1 MIRTLIVDNNVTR
14 AGLTGRAVRE
24 LKFGATVNYAL
35 STVQALFYIAG
46 ILADRS
52 KILPD
57 IIVLTIPMPDTKGV
71 DAVKALA
78 ESVAIHSVSII
89 VVNDSQ
95 ECQDSMQ
102 YYKHGAAAM
111 ISKSSDAGD
120 YRQSVADS
128 LSFTAMVMGLV
139 PTQPKFLSSGQY
151 CEPTIGQVL
160 QVYL

>member
-111 ISKSSDAGD
+111 ISKASEREFTPSIRACRFQRCAARMKCMWLSIRPGMTVLPCSSTTC
-120 YRQSVADS
+120 VA
-128 LSFTAMVMGLV
+128 A
-139 PTQPKFLSSGQY
+139 P
-151 CEPTIGQVL
+151 IR
-160 QVYL
+160 